1 MTEAAPKDG
10 SGSPKDAIGGK
21 GPAKLWQIALALTIG
36 AIGGYIFLQLRLP
49 LAWMMGAMVF
59 TTAAAIA
66 GVPIRMA
73 MKLRTTFLAILGVML
88 GSAFRPDIIDQL
100 GQWIVSAVGIVAYVS
115 LAGWLVYLYYRRFSG
130 YDQATAYFA
139 ASPGGLS
146 EMIMMGTAMGGDERI
161 ISLTHGARILLVVL
175 TVPLFFRYF
184 LGYEPPPRGVTG
196 ISILDMPYYDLML
209 LGLCAVIGAFLA
221 KLARLPASLLV
232 GPMLCSAAIHLAGL
246 TSHAPPF
253 ELVTVAQVVIGSA
266 IGCRFAGTKLAL
278 VRRTVGVTMISTA
291 ILLAVT
297 LIFSV
302 SLHLLTDLPTLDI
315 VLAFSPGGL
324 AEMSLVALAVGG
336 DTAFVSSHHILRI
349 IVVVLLAPLVFR
361 LFVRRPALVTKPGQ
375 ADD

>member
-1 MTEAAPKDG
+1 MTEDAQKDATG
-10 SGSPKDAIGGK
+10 GAKDAIGGK
-21 GPAKLWQIALALTIG
+21 GPAKLWQIALALAIG
-36 AIGGYIFLQLRLP
+36 AVGGYIFLMLRLP

-73 MKLRTTFLAILGVML
+73 VKLRTAFLAILGVML

-115 LAGWLVYLYYRRFSG
+115 IAGWLVYQYYRRFSG

-146 EMIMMGTAMGGDERI
+146 EMITMGTAMGGDERI

-184 LGYEPPPRGVTG
+184 LGYEPPPRGVSG
-196 ISILDMPYYDLML
+196 ISILDTPLYDLTL
-209 LGLCAVIGAFLA
+209 LALCAVIGAFLA
-221 KLARLPASLLV
+221 KLARLPAALLV
-232 GPMLCSAAIHLAGL
+232 GPMLCSAVIHLAGL
-246 TSHAPPF
+246 TAHGPPY
-253 ELVTVAQVVIGSA
+253 ELVTIAQVVIGSA
-266 IGCRFAGTKLAL
+266 IGCRFAGTRMAL

-297 LIFSV
+297 LVFSV
-302 SLHLLTDLPTLDI
+302 TLHLLTDLPTLDI

-349 IVVVLLAPLVFR
+349 MVVVLLAPLVFR
-361 LFVRRPALVTKPGQ
+361 LLVQRPAPLSRPNA

>member
-1 MTEAAPKDG
+1 MTEEKRQDAIG
-10 SGSPKDAIGGK
+10 GPKDAIGGK
-21 GPAKLWQIALALTIG
+21 GPAKLWQIALALAIG
-36 AIGGYIFLQLRLP
+36 AIGGYIFLLLRLP

-59 TTAAAIA
+59 TTAAALA
-66 GVPIRMA
+66 GVPIRIA
-73 MKLRTTFLAILGVML
+73 MKLRTAFLAILGVML

-100 GQWIVSAVGIVAYVS
+100 GQWFISAIGIVAYVGI
-115 LAGWLVYLYYRRFSG
+115 AGWLVYLYYRRFSG
-130 YDQATAYFA
+130 YDPTTAYFA

-146 EMIMMGTAMGGDERI
+146 EMIMMGSAMGGDERV

-196 ISILDMPYYDLML
+196 LSILEMPLYDLAL
-209 LGLCAVIGAFLA
+209 LGLCAVVGAVAA
-221 KLARLPASLLV
+221 KLARLPAALLV

-246 TSHAPPF
+246 TAHGPPY
-253 ELVTVAQVVIGSA
+253 ELVTIAQIVIGSA
-266 IGCRFAGTKLAL
+266 IGCRFAGTKMAL

-291 ILLAVT
+291 ILLAIT
-297 LIFSV
+297 LVFSV
-302 SLHLLTDLPTLDI
+302 GLHLLTDLPTLDI

-349 IVVVLLAPLVFR
+349 MVVVLLAPLVFR
-361 LFVRRPALVTKPGQ
+361 LFVRRPALITRPGQ

>member
-1 MTEAAPKDG
+1 MTEKKRQDAIG
-10 SGSPKDAIGGK
+10 GPKDAIGGK
-21 GPAKLWQIALALTIG
+21 GPAKLWQIALALAIG
-36 AIGGYIFLQLRLP
+36 AVGGYLFLLMRMP

-73 MKLRTTFLAILGVML
+73 PILRTAFIAILGVML
-88 GSAFRPDIIDQL
+88 GSAFRPDILDEL
-100 GQWIVSAVGIVAYVS
+100 AQWIVSAVGIVAYVS
-115 LAGWLVYLYYRRFSG
+115 IAGWLVYQYYRRFSG
-130 YDQATAYFA
+130 YDEATAYFSA
-139 ASPGGLS
+139 TPGGLS
-146 EMIMMGTAMGGDERI
+146 EMIMMGTAMGGDERV

-196 ISILDMPYYDLML
+196 LSILEMPLYDLAL
-209 LGLCAVIGAFLA
+209 LGLCAVVGAFVA

-253 ELVTVAQVVIGSA
+253 ELVTIAQIVIGSA

-278 VRRTVGVTMISTA
+278 VRRTVGVTVISTA

-297 LIFSV
+297 LVFSV
-302 SLHLLTDLPTLDI
+302 GLHLLTDLPTLDI

-324 AEMSLVALAVGG
+324 AEMSLVALAIGG

-349 IVVVLLAPLVFR
+349 MVVVLLAPLVFR
-361 LFVRRPALVTKPGQ
+361 LFVRRSALLSRPNT

>member
-1 MTEAAPKDG
+1 MTEGAKEPAL
-10 SGSPKDAIGGK
+10 GGNGLGK
-21 GPAKLWQIALALTIG
+21 FWQIALALAIG
-36 AIGGYIFLQLRLP
+36 AIGGYIFLLMRLP
-49 LAWMMGAMVF
+49 LAWMIGSMIF

-66 GVPIRMA
+66 GVPIHMA
-73 MKLRTTFLAILGVML
+73 MKLRSIFLAILGVML

-100 GQWIVSAVGIVAYVS
+100 AQWFISAIGIVAYVG
-115 LAGWLVYLYYRRFSG
+115 LAGGLVYLYYRRFSG
-130 YDQATAYFA
+130 YDPTTAYFA

-146 EMIMMGTAMGGDERI
+146 EMIIMGSAMGGDERI

-196 ISILDMPYYDLML
+196 LSILEVPAYDLAL
-209 LGLCAVIGAFLA
+209 LTLCAVVGAFLA

-246 TSHAPPF
+246 TAHGPPY
-253 ELVTVAQVVIGSA
+253 ELVTIAQVVIGSA
-266 IGCRFAGTKLAL
+266 IGCRFAGTRMAL

-297 LIFSV
+297 LAFSV
-302 SLHLLTDLPTLDI
+302 GLHLLTDMPALDI

-349 IVVVLLAPLVFR
+349 MVVVMLAPLVFR
-361 LFVRRPALVTKPGQ
+361 LLVRRPALPTRPDQ